1 MRLRVWDSR
10 REIAL
15 TAAGSIVP
23 GDMIAPAMR
32 VVSSKTPL
40 IISIVTSALESHS
53 QLLTSVSL
61 DAHCG
66 SVRAHIEW
74 SAAEAEKAGYWV
86 DRTWERESAE
96 R

>member
-23 GDMIAPAMR
+23 GDVIAPAMR
-32 VVSSKTPL
+32 VVNSKTPL
-40 IISIVTSALESHS
+40 IISIVTSASESHS
-53 QLLTSVSL
+53 QTLTSMSL
-61 DAHCG
+61 DAHRG
-66 SVRAHIEW
+66 SVRAHLEW
-74 SAAEAEKAGYWV
+74 SAMEAEKAGYCA